1 MQINL
6 IIVDDDKDTVEIFE
20 DFLKFKGF
28 NVLGVGH
35 NGKDAVNLYDKFKP
49 DVVLMDVMMP
59 EYSGF
64 YGLENIRKINPD
76 AKVIMVT
83 ADLTEQTEE
92 KLAELNASAVL
103 YKPYEI
109 DDVVNTINKV
119 NRGEKLEKSEHTITP
134 YSPLQN

>member
-1 MQINL
+1 MQTSL
-6 IIVDDDKDTVEIFE
+6 IIIDDDKDTVEIFE
-20 DFLKFKGF
+20 DYLEFKGF

-35 NGKDAVNLYDKFKP
+35 NGKDAVDLYDKFKP

-76 AKVIMVT
+76 SKIIMVT
-83 ADLTEQTEE
+83 ADMTEETEE
-92 KLAELNASAVL
+92 KLTQLNASAIL

-109 DDVVNTINKV
+109 DDVINTIKKV
-119 NRGEKLEKSEHTITP
+119 LSGEKLEKTSRPTITP
-134 YSPLQN
+134 YTPL